1 MALNITKTEVINITD
16 DNGQEI
22 TKGTPIMLRIKNE
35 DIVCRFVGIKSGYFV
50 TETLDGAHENK
61 YRTGSIESCVR
72 ISGIRSFHEP
82 ELVEVAADVARDIVS
97 EAE

>member
-16 DNGQEI
+16 DNGQKI

-35 DIVCRFVGIKSGYFV
+35 DIVCRFVGIMSGYFV
-50 TETLDGAHENK
+50 TETLDGEHANK
-61 YRTGSIESCVR
+61 YRTGSIENCVR
-72 ISGIRSFHEP
+72 ISGIRSFPEP
-82 ELVEVAADVARDIVS
+82 EFVEVACNIAS

>member
-16 DNGQEI
+16 DNGQPI
-22 TKGTPIMLRIKNE
+22 TKGIPIMLRIKNE
-35 DIVCRFVGIKSGYFV
+35 DVVCRFVGIKSGYFV

-61 YRTGSIESCVR
+61 YRTGSIENCVR
-72 ISGIRSFHEP
+72 ISGIRSFPEP
-82 ELVEVAADVARDIVS
+82 EFAEVACGITS